1 MKIVLCMF
9 TLKNCFL
16 TIYKVHAKLR
26 SITPVATNVHMILQ
40 SFVVLT
46 WMRGTIEL
54 VQHVI
59 LWNLHLFSSH
69 FCWCAPL
76 HLAFHGDVAYACTNI
91 QQVA

>member
-54 VQHVI
+54 V
-59 LWNLHLFSSH
+59 
-69 FCWCAPL
+69 
-76 HLAFHGDVAYACTNI
+76 
-91 QQVA
+91 